1 MVDIHARLQQLLK
14 NRGWTTYRLAINC
27 GLSHA
32 TIANIYKRNTV
43 PSVSTLEAICRG
55 FGITLSQFFAE
66 GEMVELTAE
75 LQEVFSC
82 WADLT
87 PRQKTASLEV
97 LKAMH
102 HERPEA

>member
-1 MVDIHARLQQLLK
+1 MVDIHARLRQLLQS
-14 NRGWTTYRLAINC
+14 RGWTTYRLALNC

-32 TIANIYKRNTV
+32 TLANIYKRNTV

-66 GEMVELTAE
+66 GDMVELTPE
-75 LQEVFSC
+75 LQAVFSC

-87 PRQKTASLEV
+87 PRQKAASLEV
-97 LKAMH
+97 MRAMRQ
-102 HERPEA
+102 ESPET